1 MGSRQPIFPTP
12 NMALVTKSGDDSTGV
27 IGGRPF
33 RTINGAITAINVAS
47 VSGILIFVFPGFYDE
62 TVTVPAGNYLRGV
75 SAGAV
80 IIRKQNVIENTTL
93 LTMGENTRVEDISLL
108 LTSSSHVVLK
118 GVSFPG
124 TTSQTSRL
132 RSVIITVDNST
143 ASSTGSSNVIGI
155 HSFGTGL
162 PDESASIIRTVT
174 ATVRS
179 SGLGIKRTL
188 LVDSNV
194 HSMRCRDVNFTC
206 TNVGGSGTYI
216 GAEVNQVGAQLTIRM
231 GSIQGTSADISQT
244 AGVLNIGTT
253 NLINS
258 NANSLSFNAVQ
269 QPAMII
275 WADPGSLPNGA
286 TRYYRPGTSSVST
299 TEVFIRLNQKAVI
312 KSLGIRAL
320 SGPGGTNINT
330 WTIRKNGSDT
340 SLAVSLTGTQVSNI
354 NSSVSVSFQ
363 AGDSISLKVVTSATT
378 AITDTVV
385 QVDVF

>member
-1 MGSRQPIFPTP
+1 
-12 NMALVTKSGDDSTGV
+12 MALVTKSGDDPTGG

-33 RTINGAITAINVAS
+33 RTINGAITAINAAGT
-47 VSGILIFVFPGFYDE
+47 SGILIFVFPGFYDE
-62 TVTVPAGNYLRGV
+62 TITIPAGNYLRGI

-143 ASSTGSSNVIGI
+143 ASSAGSSNVIGI

-179 SGLGIKRTL
+179 SGMGIKRTL
-188 LVDSNV
+188 LIDSNV
-194 HSMRCRDVNFTC
+194 NFMRCRDINFTC
-206 TNVGGSGTYI
+206 TNVGSGSGSYI

-231 GSIQGTSADISQT
+231 GSIQGTTADISQT
-244 AGVLNIGTT
+244 VGTLNVGTT

-286 TRYYRPGTSSVST
+286 TRFYRPGTASVST

-312 KSLGIRAL
+312 KSLGVRAL

-330 WTIRKNGSDT
+330 WTIRKNGVDT
-340 SLAVSLTGTQVSNI
+340 LLTVSLTGTQVSNV
-354 NSSVSVSFQ
+354 NSGSSVSFQ